1 VNERDELYLV
11 HISEC
16 IDRIRSYIVE
26 GRDNFFSDSKTN
38 EAVLRSLQ
46 ALSESTKRLSSE
58 VKAPYSEIEWSKIAG
73 LRNVLV
79 HEYLGVDLELIW
91 EVLDQDLTRSIC
103 CRQGET
109 RDHHVAPCIGRMDLR
124 ERPQRTDDVD

>member
-1 VNERDELYLV
+1 MNERDELYLV

-16 IDRIRSYIVE
+16 IDRIRSYIVG

-46 ALSESTKRLSSE
+46 TLSESTKRLSSE

-91 EVLDQDLTRSIC
+91 EVLDQDLPQLGTVIADILGR
-103 CRQGET
+103 
-109 RDHHVAPCIGRMDLR
+109 RDAN
-124 ERPQRTDDVD
+124 